1 MKLVKNKNML
11 LLFVLLGAV
20 LLMSIGY
27 ASINSISGEIEGDA
41 IADAQEGVFIT
52 NIEYVSDVNASN
64 SRINNYVGTV
74 MNSTI
79 QLSDTNVN
87 SNITYKVTV
96 YNKGT
101 EEAVFQKITYAND
114 FYDNNDIIFDISG
127 FTTGEK
133 IGPGESRYIIIKFKY
148 KGTTV
153 PDNNVL
159 NSYLNFVIKIPNR
172 MMANSA
178 YSSVNYLR
186 GDIDKT
192 KIVTISFK
200 QGKKSDLTVE
210 PKSEFDASEKQ
221 NKSIMG
227 YYTDENNDGMYDLTF
242 MSEGTIYANKDGKRL
257 FYDLTGLTSIDLSNF
272 KTDGVKDM
280 ISMFYNCS
288 GLTSLD
294 LSNFNTS
301 QVTSMYNMFHN
312 CRGLTKLDVSN
323 FNTSQV
329 TGMDSMFYSCEKLT
343 SLDVSN
349 FNTSKV
355 KDMHYMFTNCY
366 GLTSLDVSNFNTS
379 NVTNMSSMFD
389 GCHRLTSL
397 DVSNFN
403 TSQVKNMS
411 YMFANCYGLTSLD
424 VSNFNTSQVTNMSAM
439 FYLCGKLTSLDVSNF
454 NTSQVTD
461 MSFMFDNCRG
471 LTSLDVSNFNTSQVT
486 NMSVMFSGCSGLT
499 SLDLSN
505 FNTSQVTDMSWMFSN
520 CSGLTSLYV
529 SEYNSETQKGWTTEN
544 VTSSSSMFSYCYK
557 LKGGNGTKYNSSYQD
572 ATYAVIDTASTPG
585 YLTEKGAITTA
596 GTYLPKNFTQVEGT
610 DLSNGL
616 TIQDSKG
623 NKYVWVEVPKT
634 AEVYP
639 TAGLKITEFTKAE
652 YTAIETDLHT
662 YTADYRN
669 GTSYKDT
676 YYSDD
681 TTGLTSARYTE
692 LKQKMLKSVYQNG
705 GFYIGKYE
713 TGIEDAPKTSG
724 SSSTAPTETPVIK
737 PNAYPYN
744 NVTCKQAQ
752 TLASNMEHGDRTT
765 SLLFGVQWDLVMK
778 YLETKG
784 TAQADLKTDS
794 TSWGNY
800 RNNAWNII
808 NENLKYTPNGLNW
821 STVTSKSKTASENI
835 LLSTGADETFSKMGI
850 YDLAGNVWEWTLEY
864 TSNDYYPCATRG
876 GYYYYTGSYSQASNR
891 DSCIMNDC
899 YYGIGARVALY

>member
-1 MKLVKNKNML
+1 MKLVRNKNML
-11 LLFVLLGAV
+11 LLFVLFGAV

-27 ASINSISGEIEGDA
+27 ASINSISGEIEGEA

-52 NIEYVSDVNASN
+52 NIEYVSDVNASASN
-64 SRINNYVGTV
+64 SRVNDFLGTV

-79 QLSDTNVN
+79 QLSDSDIN
-87 SNITYKVTV
+87 SSITYKVTV

-133 IGPGESRYIIIKFKY
+133 IGPGESRDIIIEFKY

-159 NSYLNFVIKIPNR
+159 NSYLNFIIKIPNR
-172 MMANSA
+172 MVANSG

-210 PKSEFDASEKQ
+210 TKSEFDASEKRDG
-221 NKSIMG
+221 SIMG
-227 YYTDENNDGMYDLTF
+227 YYTDDNNDGMYDLTF
-242 MSEGTIYANKDGKRL
+242 MSEGTIYANKDSSYL
-257 FYDLTGLTSIDLSNF
+257 FYNLAN
-272 KTDGVKDM
+272 
-280 ISMFYNCS
+280 
-288 GLTSLD
+288 LTSLD

-301 QVTSMYNMFHN
+301 QVTSMTKMFLG
-312 CRGLTKLDVSN
+312 CR
-323 FNTSQV
+323 
-329 TGMDSMFYSCEKLT
+329 
-343 SLDVSN
+343 
-349 FNTSKV
+349 
-355 KDMHYMFTNCY
+355 
-366 GLTSLDVSNFNTS
+366 GLTSLDVSNFDTS
-379 NVTNMSSMFD
+379 QVKNMYFMFLSCRGLTSLNLSNFDTSQVTDMSGMFINCS
-389 GCHRLTSL
+389 GLTSL

-403 TSQVKNMS
+403 TSQVKYMGNMFYKCS
-411 YMFANCYGLTSLD
+411 GLTSLD
-424 VSNFNTSQVTNMSAM
+424 VS
-439 FYLCGKLTSLDVSNF
+439 GF

-461 MSFMFDNCRG
+461 MSYMFYDCRG
-471 LTSLDVSNFNTSQVT
+471 LTSLDVSNFNTSQIT
-486 NMSVMFSGCSGLT
+486 NMSYMFYGCK
-499 SLDLSN
+499 
-505 FNTSQVTDMSWMFSN
+505 
-520 CSGLTSLYV
+520 GLTSLYV
-529 SEYNSETQKGWTTEN
+529 SEYNSETKKGWTTRR
-544 VTSSSSMFSYCYK
+544 VTDSSNMFESCTK
-557 LKGGNGTKYNSSYQD
+557 LVGGNGTQYNSNYTD
-572 ATYAVIDTASTPG
+572 ATYARIDTASTPG

-623 NKYVWVEVPKT
+623 NQYVWVEVPKT

-639 TAGLKITEFTKAE
+639 TAGLEITEFTNDE

-662 YTADYRN
+662 YTSDYRVY
-669 GTSYKDT
+669 GYEDT
-676 YYSDD
+676 YYSDAA
-681 TTGLTSARYTE
+681 TGLTSAQYTE

-765 SLLFGVQWDLVMK
+765 SLLFGVQWDLTLK
-778 YLETKG
+778 YLEKKG
-784 TAQADLKTDS
+784 TAQADLKTNS

-800 RNNAWNII
+800 QNNAWNIT
-808 NENLKYTPNGLNW
+808 NENLKYAECKNSSLLSWT
-821 STVTSKSKTASENI
+821 TATEKSKTASERI
-835 LLSTGADETFSKMGI
+835 LLSTGASESFSKMGI
-850 YDLAGNVWEWTLEY
+850 YDLAGNVWECTLEY
-864 TSNDYYPCATRG
+864 TSIPRYPCAGRG
-876 GYYYYTGSYSQASNR
+876 GNCNSTGSVYPASYRGYTNT
-891 DSCIMNDC
+891 IIFNL
-899 YYGIGARVALY
+899 YNGARVALY

>member
-133 IGPGESRYIIIKFKY
+133 IGPGESRDIIIEFKY
-148 KGTTV
+148 KGTTM

-159 NSYLNFVIKIPNR
+159 NSYLNFVIKVPNR
-172 MMANSA
+172 MMANPAPDYILS
-178 YSSVNYLR
+178 YKYLT
-186 GDIDKT
+186 GDIDNT
-192 KIVTISFK
+192 KIETISFK
-200 QGKKSDLTVE
+200 QGKKSDITVE
-210 PKSEFDASEKQ
+210 IKSEFDASEKQ
-221 NKSIMG
+221 DGSIMG
-227 YYTDENNDGMYDLTF
+227 YYTDTNNDEMYDLIF
-242 MSEGTIYANKDGKRL
+242 MSEDIIYANKNASKL
-257 FYDLTGLTSIDLSNF
+257 FVNFRELTSIDLSNF
-272 KTDGVKDM
+272 KTDGVTDM
-280 ISMFYNCS
+280 SCMFGDCSKLTVLDITYFDTSQVTNMGRMFTSCSSLTNLDVSKFITSKVTDMRLMFYSCS
-288 GLTSLD
+288 SLTNLDVRNFDTSNATNIQGMFRDCSNLTSLDVTNFDTSKVNEMYDIFSTCSSLTSIDVTNFDTSKVTNMSHMFSACSNLTNLDVTNFDTSNVTNMYGMFKDCSNLASLDVSGFETNKVINMDRMFYTCRNLTSLD
-294 LSNFNTS
+294 LSNFNT
-301 QVTSMYNMFHN
+301 
-312 CRGLTKLDVSN
+312 K
-323 FNTSQV
+323 
-329 TGMDSMFYSCEKLT
+329 
-343 SLDVSN
+343 
-349 FNTSKV
+349 
-355 KDMHYMFTNCY
+355 
-366 GLTSLDVSNFNTS
+366 
-379 NVTNMSSMFD
+379 NVTNMYFMF
-389 GCHRLTSL
+389 GSCS
-397 DVSNFN
+397 
-403 TSQVKNMS
+403 
-411 YMFANCYGLTSLD
+411 
-424 VSNFNTSQVTNMSAM
+424 
-439 FYLCGKLTSLDVSNF
+439 KLT
-454 NTSQVTD
+454 TI
-461 MSFMFDNCRG
+461 
-471 LTSLDVSNFNTSQVT
+471 
-486 NMSVMFSGCSGLT
+486 
-499 SLDLSN
+499 
-505 FNTSQVTDMSWMFSN
+505 
-520 CSGLTSLYV
+520 YV
-529 SEYNSETQKGWTTEN
+529 SEYNSTTGKGWTTEN
-544 VTSSSSMFSYCYK
+544 VTNSQYMFNGDTK
-557 LKGGNGTKYNSSYQD
+557 IVGGNGTKYSWSYQD
-572 ATYAVIDTASTPG
+572 ATYARIDTSETPG

-623 NKYVWVEVPKT
+623 NQYVWVEVPKT

-639 TAGLKITEFTKAE
+639 KAGLKITEFTEAE

-752 TLASNMEHGDRTT
+752 TLASNMERGDRTT

-778 YLETKG
+778 YLEKKG

-800 RNNAWNII
+800 RNNAWNIT

-821 STVTSKSKTASENI
+821 STATSKSKTASENI

-891 DSCIMNDC
+891 DSCITNDC